1 MGLAKFAD
9 FIDAVAGSAGANDL
23 GSVGAG
29 DDATNLRE
37 NLLELVALGGTNFGL
52 SDSAEPLLAQA
63 DLIGAVAEHC
73 LSTAF
78 VTWSHHMTTEYID
91 RFASASVRG
100 AYLPE
105 LLAGTRVGSTALAT
119 ALADKSGKEPLPITF
134 TESVDQATGR
144 STFVIDG
151 IIPWASNLY
160 SDTLIVFA
168 ARNETT
174 EERVIFTAVL
184 GDNAGISVK
193 PAGELLALNATASGT
208 VRFQG
213 LTLDADHVLSRDV
226 DYFIGQMRP
235 RFLVLQTSFC
245 LGLTRAS
252 LKSIL
257 GANGLAPFAD
267 EVEGYVTELE
277 RLTGELTRLGGAL
290 DAYPA
295 PGNGRAP
302 LDYLQLRLKAA
313 ELAQAVA
320 RVELATIGGRGYYA
334 ASATSRRIRESL
346 FLSVQA
352 PTEGSL
358 RWEISQLS
366 SAA

>member
-1 MGLAKFAD
+1 MALAPFAH
-9 FIDAVAGSAGANDL
+9 FINEL
-23 GSVGAG
+23 GVRAES
-29 DDATNLRE
+29 TEPLRE
-37 NLLELVALGGTNFGL
+37 KLLELVALGGTDFGL
-52 SDSAEPLLAQA
+52 TESSEPLLAQA
-63 DLIGAVAEHC
+63 DLIGAIAENC

-91 RFASASVRG
+91 RFASAELRDE
-100 AYLPE
+100 YLPQ

-134 TESVDQATGR
+134 TEAIDQATGA
-144 STFVIDG
+144 STFAVDG

-160 SDTLIVFA
+160 ADTLIVFA

-174 EERVIFTAVL
+174 EERVVFAAVI

-213 LTLDADHVLSRDV
+213 LELGRANVLSRDV
-226 DYFIGQMRP
+226 DFFIGQMRP

-252 LKSIL
+252 LKAISA
-257 GANGLAPFAD
+257 ANGLAPFAH

-277 RLTGELTRLGGAL
+277 RLSDELARLGSELG
-290 DAYPA
+290 AYPA
-295 PGNGRAP
+295 AGNGKAP
-302 LDYLQLRLKAA
+302 LEYLKLRLNAA

-320 RVELATIGGRGYYA
+320 RVELATVGGRGYYA